1 MDGAKPRTVKGKQE
15 DLIMGSI
22 AVAIRGIHLP
32 EQNKRKLLSLDQEFV
47 EMEAE
52 IQTLKSENLLLQAKV
67 NPLEREIERLKS
79 QIKKNALPQA
89 DHHSKRR
96 NSRLELLSNLGKE
109 RLAGKDELEVKF
121 IALISDLKEANNERN
136 IIVHGQWWTKRPRR
150 ASSCRRGKTT
160 LEFFSVDNVG
170 G

>member
-96 NSRLELLSNLGKE
+96 PIETNDAVLVICTPTRL
-109 RLAGKDELEVKF
+109 
-121 IALISDLKEANNERN
+121 
-136 IIVHGQWWTKRPRR
+136 
-150 ASSCRRGKTT
+150 
-160 LEFFSVDNVG
+160 
-170 G
+170 

>member
-1 MDGAKPRTVKGKQE
+1 
-15 DLIMGSI
+15 MGSI

-96 NSRLELLSNLGKE
+96 PIEEEEILAMLLRGPMEERAVICTPTRL
-109 RLAGKDELEVKF
+109 
-121 IALISDLKEANNERN
+121 
-136 IIVHGQWWTKRPRR
+136 
-150 ASSCRRGKTT
+150 
-160 LEFFSVDNVG
+160 
-170 G
+170 